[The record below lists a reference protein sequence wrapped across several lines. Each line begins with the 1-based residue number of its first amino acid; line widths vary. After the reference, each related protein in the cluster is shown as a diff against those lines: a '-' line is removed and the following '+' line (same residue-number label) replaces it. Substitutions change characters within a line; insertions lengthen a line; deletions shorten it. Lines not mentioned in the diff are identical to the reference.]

1 MELKAP
7 LESITLVIFTWFSYQ
22 GIFFVPLLLPE
33 QLFSLL
39 NPTGRYIIS
48 VVQWNLVLLSFLFLS
63 WCSYMYLQVCFGD
76 WALPGQFT
84 SILYLLPKHL
94 GCVVWWLPLS
104 GCYGYIVVLPVSLIC
119 AWQLH
124 PPGHQHSTSLFYCS
138 SQYSESDLIHTDI

>member
-7 LESITLVIFTWFSYQ
+7 LESITSVIFTWFSYQ

-48 VVQWNLVLLSFLFLS
+48 VVQWNLVLFSFLFLGWS
-63 WCSYMYLQVCFGD
+63 VVTCRTVCFGD
-76 WALPGQFT
+76 
-84 SILYLLPKHL
+84 L
-94 GCVVWWLPLS
+94 GPFSSVYRSFICFLGGVIWWSPLS
-104 GCYGYIVVLPVSLIC
+104 GCYGCNVLISQLC
-119 AWQLH
+119 AWHLH
-124 PPGHQHSTSLFYCS
+124 PPGHQNSTSFFYCS

>member
-7 LESITLVIFTWFSYQ
+7 LESITSVIFTWFSYQ

-84 SILYLLPKHL
+84 SILYLLPKHQL
-94 GCVVWWLPLS
+94 GVWF
-104 GCYGYIVVLPVSLIC
+104 GGYPSLVAMDILLYSQSLMC
-119 AWQLH
+119 LAAH
-124 PPGHQHSTSLFYCS
+124 SPGHQHSTSLFYCS